1 MGHKLLSTKKVNE
14 LKDLLAVGE
23 AAKVAPKKGPKMPIE
38 EYVKSLSEIDEDEE
52 ESAEG
57 EEEGHGKIW
66 HILKC
71 YTRGYSKKDIA
82 HYGKEYKA
90 WAAAT
95 VYRQCGEYD
104 KLRKAP
110 ATHYQ
115 GFEVFES
122 RVRRIM
128 SAKKLSREKAVE
140 YIYGKDLE

>member
-1 MGHKLLSTKKVNE
+1 MSTKKVSTPTT
-14 LKDLLAVGE
+14 
-23 AAKVAPKKGPKMPIE
+23 AKPVANKGPKIDIP
-38 EYVKSLSEIDEDEE
+38 EYVKSLSEAGEDEDGEE
-52 ESAEG
+52 IETG
-57 EEEGHGKIW
+57 EEEGQGKIW

-71 YTRGYSKKDIA
+71 YVRGYDKKTIA
-82 HYGKEYKA
+82 AYGRDNNA
-90 WAAAT
+90 WATAT

-128 SAKKLSREKAVE
+128 SAKKLNREQAVE
-140 YIYGKDLE
+140 YIYSKDLED